1 MEKARSTLRQFVR
14 DWSEEGAEERRL
26 CYEPVLNALNTLY
39 GNLPM
44 DQRYQFIFSNW
55 PNFRADVRVLIP
67 GAGLGRIVYEVLRA
81 GFEVQGNE
89 LEFCML
95 MASNL
100 ALNG

>member
-1 MEKARSTLRQFVR
+1 MYFTENYQWMKGIFHLGSANLR
-14 DWSEEGAEERRL
+14 AE
-26 CYEPVLNALNTLY
+26 
-39 GNLPM
+39 
-44 DQRYQFIFSNW
+44 I
-55 PNFRADVRVLIP
+55 RVLIP

-100 ALNG
+100 ALNE